1 MYETSYLRKHKVE
14 RYIQDV
20 SVNKLIAKDIFTI
33 IDSQREVF
41 HFYFF
46 TILLFY
52 FLIMLQFYYAT
63 FCYSINLQRIAFFE
77 EELFYI
83 RNCTS
88 KICYLNKHDRS
99 KEISNT
105 RKCLKNKLFKSKEQ
119 IVSFLEAQMFQ
130 NLKKQAIIQ
139 PTL

>member
-63 FCYSINLQRIAFFE
+63 FCYSINL
-77 EELFYI
+77 
-83 RNCTS
+83 
-88 KICYLNKHDRS
+88 
-99 KEISNT
+99 
-105 RKCLKNKLFKSKEQ
+105 
-119 IVSFLEAQMFQ
+119 
-130 NLKKQAIIQ
+130 
-139 PTL
+139 